1 MSNPVENIKTEGRQ
15 TGGLF
20 KSFVYHWFSLLVVL
34 YGAAGFL
41 FYAFILL
48 TPHDGAVV
56 ELPFRVLSG
65 KTLELWLLFFFIL
78 HLAIFTGGIFL
89 LYINKVIGF
98 ALFFAGMASV
108 LLANAVINH
117 QNNYFSWVIFL
128 FLGLFLWRWR
138 RKPGLQAREN

>member
-1 MSNPVENIKTEGRQ
+1 MSNPAENIKTEGRQ

-78 HLAIFTGGIFL
+78 HLA
-89 LYINKVIGF
+89 
-98 ALFFAGMASV
+98 GMASV